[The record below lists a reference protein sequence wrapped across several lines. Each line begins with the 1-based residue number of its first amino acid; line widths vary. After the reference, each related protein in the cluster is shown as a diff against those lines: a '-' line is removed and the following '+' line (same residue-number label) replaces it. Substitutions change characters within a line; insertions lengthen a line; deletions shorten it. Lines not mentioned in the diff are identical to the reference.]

1 MKRTRGKKDSS
12 EPNVELS
19 RTNMIFPFSRMHTLN
34 MGNISMQHQHLI
46 SLSINPSETLATH
59 PSVWHST
66 DVGVLDYTAHDRAWR
81 WPDKAVRVLTQP
93 DANQS
98 NRWIALKVVGGG
110 VNMAFYSLLPHVT
123 RHTKSPISNRVCTA
137 EATK

>member
-12 EPNVELS
+12 EPDVQLS

-34 MGNISMQHQHLI
+34 MGNISMQHQYSI
-46 SLSINPSETLATH
+46 SLSINASERLATH
-59 PSVWHST
+59 PSVWRST

-81 WPDKAVRVLTQP
+81 WPDKVVCVLTQ
-93 DANQS
+93 S
-98 NRWIALKVVGGG
+98 SRWIALKVVGGG

-123 RHTKSPISNRVCTA
+123 RHAKSPISNHVCTA